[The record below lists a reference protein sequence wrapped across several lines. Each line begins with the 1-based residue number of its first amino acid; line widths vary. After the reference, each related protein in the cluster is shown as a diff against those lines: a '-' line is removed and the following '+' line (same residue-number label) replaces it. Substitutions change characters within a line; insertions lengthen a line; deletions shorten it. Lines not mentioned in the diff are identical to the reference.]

1 MGIFR
6 RSKLTD
12 RRATFIDLRDGP
24 TTVRPVAPERE
35 REIWA
40 RSNRCPR
47 CHGVGYLDHVDMN
60 RRVMFQHCTE
70 CQHAWETAEA
80 DCSNAR

>member
-12 RRATFIDLRDGP
+12 QRSTFIDLRE
-24 TTVRPVAPERE
+24 APAEPIAPRRE
-35 REIWA
+35 VWA

-47 CHGVGYLDHVDMN
+47 CRGVGYLDHVDVN

-70 CQHAWETAEA
+70 CSHAWETAEA
-80 DCSNAR
+80 HCAPPR